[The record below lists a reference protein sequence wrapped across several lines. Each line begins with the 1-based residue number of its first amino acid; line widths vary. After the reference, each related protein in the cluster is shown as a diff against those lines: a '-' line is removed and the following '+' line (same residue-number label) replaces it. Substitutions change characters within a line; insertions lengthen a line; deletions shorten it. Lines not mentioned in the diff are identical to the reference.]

1 MAVIKLTH
9 ETFEE
14 VAKNST
20 VPVLI
25 DFWAP
30 WCGPCRMLGPV
41 IDEISEE
48 RNDIKVCKVN
58 VDEEEELA
66 AMFGVMSIPT
76 VVLMENGEVK
86 RTSVGFKPKNEMLA
100 FIG

>member
-9 ETFEE
+9 ENFEE

-20 VPVLI
+20 VPVVI

-41 IDEISEE
+41 IDEIAKEKS
-48 RNDIKVCKVN
+48 DIKVCKVN

-66 AMFGVMSIPT
+66 KMFGVMSIPT
-76 VVLMENGEVK
+76 VVLMEGGEVV
-86 RTSVGFKPKNEMLA
+86 RTSIGFKPKAEMLA

>member
-41 IDEISEE
+41 IDEIAEE
-48 RNDIKVCKVN
+48 KGDIKVCKVN

-66 AMFGVMSIPT
+66 AMFGVMSIHT
-76 VVLMENGEVK
+76 VVLMEGGEVK
-86 RTSVGFKPKNEMLA
+86 RTSVGFKQKSEMLA

>member
-41 IDEISEE
+41 IDEIAEE
-48 RNDIKVCKVN
+48 KTDIKVCKVN
-58 VDEEEELA
+58 VDEELA

-76 VVLMENGEVK
+76 VILMEGGEVK
-86 RTSVGFKPKNEMLA
+86 RTSVGFKQKSEMLA

>member
-30 WCGPCRMLGPV
+30 WCGPCRMVGPV